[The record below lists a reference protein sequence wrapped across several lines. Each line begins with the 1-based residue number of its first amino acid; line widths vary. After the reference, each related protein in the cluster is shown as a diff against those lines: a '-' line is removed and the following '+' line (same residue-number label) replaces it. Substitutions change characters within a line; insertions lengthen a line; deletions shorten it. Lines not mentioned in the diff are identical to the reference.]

1 MSERYTLENKIG
13 EGNFG
18 KVFSGILKVAI
29 KRIPKSI
36 IEEQNIYQELERERK
51 ILSKCQSNNIIKL
64 FDFIETENYYD
75 LILEKCDS
83 DLNTIIEQKH
93 RGFSIIEIRNIMNQ
107 LNNAF
112 KILYS
117 HNIIHRDIKL
127 ENILVNYNKN
137 SKKDFIVKLG
147 DFGLSRELILNN
159 YIWMILFV
167 VHQKHCFYQ

>member
-1 MSERYTLENKIG
+1 
-13 EGNFG
+13 
-18 KVFSGILKVAI
+18 
-29 KRIPKSI
+29 
-36 IEEQNIYQELERERK
+36 
-51 ILSKCQSNNIIKL
+51 
-64 FDFIETENYYD
+64 
-75 LILEKCDS
+75 
-83 DLNTIIEQKH
+83 
-93 RGFSIIEIRNIMNQ
+93 MNQ